1 MVNGSDYKEI
11 RFSVT
16 DITCFNC
23 ALRVK
28 RALATL
34 RNVEGVE
41 VIPDFE
47 RNMATAII
55 KVKGSLE
62 RREIEEVIE
71 EASMET
77 PHHEYK
83 VIWD

>member
-1 MVNGSDYKEI
+1 MREQYIYLMVNGSDYKEI

-34 RNVEGVE
+34 RNV
-41 VIPDFE
+41 
-47 RNMATAII
+47 
-55 KVKGSLE
+55 
-62 RREIEEVIE
+62 
-71 EASMET
+71 
-77 PHHEYK
+77 
-83 VIWD
+83 